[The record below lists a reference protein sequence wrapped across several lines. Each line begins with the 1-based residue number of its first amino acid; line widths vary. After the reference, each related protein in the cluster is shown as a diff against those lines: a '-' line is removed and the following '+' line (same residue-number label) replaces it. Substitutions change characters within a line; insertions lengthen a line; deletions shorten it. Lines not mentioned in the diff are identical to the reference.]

1 MGFVYAN
8 IQVGHPD
15 GGDMI
20 DIPNVLVDTGSAH
33 TVLPASLLSE
43 LHVVPKEVVRVAFPG
58 QHEADEWGVGQ
69 ANIRIAGH
77 PQTWACPVYFCPEEE
92 YLVGATTLETFGLMV
107 DPVETGLMRKPVRA
121 RPI

>member
-1 MGFVYAN
+1 MGFVYTN

-20 DIPNVLVDTGSAH
+20 DISNVLVDTGSAH

-43 LHVVPKEVVRVAFPG
+43 LHVKPKDLVRVAFPG
-58 QHEADEWGVGQ
+58 QSESVEWGIGQ

-77 PQTWACPVYFCPEEE
+77 PQTWVCHVYFCPEEE
-92 YLVGATTLETFGLMV
+92 YLLGATTLETFGLMV

>member
-1 MGFVYAN
+1 MGLVYVN
-8 IQVGHPD
+8 IQVGHQD

-33 TVLPASLLSE
+33 TVLPTSLLSE
-43 LHVVPKEVVRVAFPG
+43 LHVEPKDVVRVEFPG
-58 QHEADEWGVGQ
+58 QGEVEWGVGQ

-77 PQTWACPVYFCPEEE
+77 QQTWACPVYFCPEEE
-92 YLVGATTLETFGLMV
+92 YLLGATTLETFGLMV

>member
-8 IQVGHPD
+8 IQVGHQD

-43 LHVVPKEVVRVAFPG
+43 LHIEPKDVVRVAFPG
-58 QHEADEWGVGQ
+58 QSEAVEWGIGQ
-69 ANIRIAGH
+69 ANIRIAGRQ
-77 PQTWACPVYFCPEEE
+77 QTWVCPVYFCPEEE
-92 YLVGATTLETFGLMV
+92 YLLGATTLETFGLMV

>member
-8 IQVGHPD
+8 IKVGNQD

-20 DIPNVLVDTGSAH
+20 DVPNVLVDTGSAH

-43 LHVVPKEVVRVAFPG
+43 LRVEPKDAVAVRFPG
-58 QHEADEWGVGQ
+58 QAQVEWGVGQ
-69 ANIRIAGH
+69 ANIQIAGN
-77 PQTWACPVYFCPEEE
+77 PQTWVCHVYFCPEEE
-92 YLVGATTLETFGLMV
+92 YLLGATTLENFGLMV